1 MLRRSPL
8 LLALL
13 LNLFFLALYFAFGIV
28 RHGSL
33 DDYFMSSVLTGAYGG
48 TYDVHTY
55 FVGSAYGYFLKPFY
69 WLFPK
74 VGWYFIFELVGTFA
88 AFTTF
93 TYFLI
98 QRMGTKIGIAL
109 STLLLAS
116 LTPDFYFQLSFT
128 QCATIYTAAGILTFF
143 FAQGKKRL
151 LLIGSLFLIAGS
163 VMRWEGFLL
172 GMPYL
177 AIYIALQTF
186 TYKKGRK
193 AGLIALAI
201 CLATLYGLHTFDKSI
216 YSNGDYKYYAD
227 YQPVRA
233 YFGDGAYYDRESTY
247 DELQERGM
255 SGADFRLLK
264 NWMFYDTEVFAKD
277 SLLPIIDVANN
288 NLYTPNPK
296 RMPIAFFTAV
306 SRELTHSVGWCWAI
320 FCIFLL
326 LAKSRPSN
334 LYPWASLGIIAISIG
349 YLLLVNRLAYH
360 VESGIWLYAIACSI
374 FFTPE
379 DILDSNRLMLKWS
392 KVIPLLLLA
401 LSAFF
406 AYFGIAEQNSLKKQ
420 WHIIEH
426 MQVPA
431 DWQEFLNY
439 ASSHQS
445 DVFLLSFEKYKDLGS
460 FNNPPYIAIEPGS
473 WNNIFSWGYWNIHL
487 PAMKQE
493 FLKRGVQNPIRDITL
508 DNVYL
513 LEDNNK
519 PSLQDFYKRHYH
531 DSLWVDT
538 AKVFGELMLLKYHS
552 TNQQPGKGDSL

>member
-8 LLALL
+8 FLALL
-13 LNLFFLALYFAFGIV
+13 LNLFFLALYFAFGII

-74 VGWYFIFELVGTFA
+74 VGWYFIFELAGTFA

-98 QRMGTKIGIAL
+98 QRAEIKIGIAL

-116 LTPDFYFQLSFT
+116 LSPDFYFQLSFT
-128 QCATIYTAAGILTFF
+128 QCATIYTAAGILSFF

-151 LLIGSLFLIAGS
+151 LLLGSLFLIAGS

-172 GMPYL
+172 GIPYL
-177 AIYIALQTF
+177 AVYIALQTF
-186 TYKKGRK
+186 RYKTGRK
-193 AGLIALAI
+193 AGIITLAI
-201 CLATLYGLHTFDKSI
+201 CLAILYGLHSFDKAL

-247 DELQERGM
+247 DELQERSM

-264 NWMFYDTEVFAKD
+264 NWMFYDTEAFAKD

-296 RMPIAFFTAV
+296 RMPVAFFMAV
-306 SRELTHSVGWCWAI
+306 SRELTRSVGWCWAI

-326 LAKSRPSN
+326 LAKSRLSN
-334 LYPWASLGIIAISIG
+334 LYPWVSLGIIACSIG

-360 VESGIWLYAIACSI
+360 VESGIWLYAITCGI
-374 FFTPE
+374 FFMPE
-379 DILDSNRLMLKWS
+379 DILDSNRFMAKWN
-392 KVIPLLLLA
+392 KIVPMLLLA
-401 LSAFF
+401 LAAFF
-406 AYFGIAEQNSLKKQ
+406 AYFGIAEQNSIKKQ
-420 WHIIEH
+420 WRIIEH
-426 MQVPA
+426 MQIPA
-431 DWQEFLNY
+431 DWQEFLKY
-439 ASSHQS
+439 ANNHQS

-460 FNNPPYIAIEPGS
+460 FNNPPYLSIEPGS

-493 FLKRGVQNPIRDITL
+493 FLKRGIQNPIRDIIHN
-508 DNVYL
+508 NVYL
-513 LEDNNK
+513 LEDNNQPTLK
-519 PSLQDFYKRHYH
+519 DFYKRHYH

-538 AKVFGELMLLKYHS
+538 AKTFGDLKLLQYHS
-552 TNQQPGKGDSL
+552 TKPITNDGGEI

>member
-1 MLRRSPL
+1 MLRRFPL
-8 LLALL
+8 FLALL

-93 TYFLI
+93 TYLLI
-98 QRMGTKIGIAL
+98 QRMGAKMGVAL
-109 STLLLAS
+109 SILLLAS

-128 QCATIYTAAGILTFF
+128 QCATIYTAAGILSFF
-143 FAQGKKRL
+143 FAQGKRRL
-151 LLIGSLFLIAGS
+151 LVLGSLFLVAGS
-163 VMRWEGFLL
+163 TMRWEGFLL

-177 AIYIALQTF
+177 AIYLVVQTF
-186 TYKKGRK
+186 IKKTGRK
-193 AGLIALAI
+193 VGIIALAI
-201 CLATLYGLHTFDKSI
+201 CLAALYGLHTFDKTL

-233 YFGDGAYYDRESTY
+233 YFGDGAFYDRESTF

-255 SGADFRLLK
+255 SGPDFRLLK
-264 NWMFYDTEVFAKD
+264 NWMFYDTEVFARD
-277 SLLPIIDVANN
+277 SLLPIIDVAKN
-288 NLYTPNPK
+288 NLYSPNPS
-296 RMPIAFFTAV
+296 RMPVAFFMAV
-306 SRELTHSVGWCWAI
+306 SRQLTRSLGWCWAI

-326 LAKSRPSN
+326 LAKSRLSN
-334 LYPWASLGIIAISIG
+334 LYPWASLGIIGISIG

-360 VESGIWLYAIACSI
+360 VESGIWLYATVCGISFMSA
-374 FFTPE
+374 
-379 DILDSNRLMLKWS
+379 DILDSSRSMVKWD
-392 KVIPLLLLA
+392 KVIPLLLIV

-406 AYFGIAEQNSLKKQ
+406 AYFGIAEQGTLKKK
-420 WHIIEH
+420 WNLIEH
-426 MQVPA
+426 EQVPA
-431 DWQEFLNY
+431 NWQEFLQYTSDHN
-439 ASSHQS
+439 S
-445 DVFLLSFEKYKDLGS
+445 DVFLLSFEKYKDLGT
-460 FNNPPYIAIEPGS
+460 FRNPPYLSIEPGS

-493 FLKRGVQNPIRDITL
+493 FKKRGIDNPIRNIIH

-513 LEDNNK
+513 LEDNNQ
-519 PSLQDFYKRHYH
+519 PSLQNFYKRHYH
-531 DSLWVDT
+531 DSLWIDT
-538 AKVFGELMLLKYHS
+538 VKVFGDLMLLKYHS
-552 TNQQPGKGDSL
+552 TKLQPGEGDSL

>member
-8 LLALL
+8 FLALL
-13 LNLFFLALYFAFGIV
+13 LNIFFLALYFAFGIV

-55 FVGSAYGYFLKPFY
+55 FVGSAYGYFLRPFY

-74 VGWYFIFELVGTFA
+74 VGWYFIFELAGTFA

-93 TYFLI
+93 SYFLI
-98 QRMGTKIGIAL
+98 QRAGAKMGVAL

-143 FAQGKKRL
+143 FSQGKKRL
-151 LLIGSLFLIAGS
+151 MLLGSLFLIAGS

-177 AIYIALQTF
+177 ALFIVLQVFINKT
-186 TYKKGRK
+186 GRK
-193 AGLIALAI
+193 AALITLAI
-201 CLATLYGLHTFDKSI
+201 CLATLYGLHTFDKTL
-216 YSNGDYKYYAD
+216 YSSGDYKYYAD
-227 YQPVRA
+227 YQTVRA

-296 RMPIAFFTAV
+296 RMPTAFFMAV
-306 SRELTHSVGWCWAI
+306 SRELTRSVGWCWAI

-326 LAKSRPSN
+326 LAKSKISN
-334 LYPWASLGIIAISIG
+334 LYPWVSLGIIAISIG

-360 VESGIWLYAIACSI
+360 VESGIWLYAITCGI
-374 FFTPE
+374 FFMPE
-379 DILDSNRLMLKWS
+379 DILDSNRLIAKWN
-392 KVIPLLLLA
+392 KAAPLLLLA
-401 LSAFF
+401 LAVFF
-406 AYFGIAEQNSLKKQ
+406 AYFGIAEQSSIKKQ

-426 MQVPA
+426 MQIPA
-431 DWQEFLNY
+431 NWQEFLIY
-439 ASSHQS
+439 ASKHQS

-487 PAMKQE
+487 PAMKRE
-493 FLKRGVQNPIRDITL
+493 FKKRGVDNPIHDIVH

-519 PSLQDFYKRHYH
+519 PSLQDFYNRHYH

-538 AKVFGELMLLKYHS
+538 VKTFGDLMLLQYHS
-552 TNQQPGKGDSL
+552 TKSLTGDGGEI

>member
-8 LLALL
+8 FLALL
-13 LNLFFLALYFAFGIV
+13 LNLFFLAIYFAFGIV

-48 TYDVHTY
+48 AYDVHTY

-74 VGWYFIFELVGTFA
+74 VGWYFIFELAGTFV

-98 QRMGTKIGIAL
+98 QRAGINMGSTL

-151 LLIGSLFLIAGS
+151 LLLGGLFLFAGS
-163 VMRWEGFLL
+163 VMRWEGYLL
-172 GMPYL
+172 GTPYL
-177 AIYIALQTF
+177 AILFSLYVILRPHSWQTS
-186 TYKKGRK
+186 
-193 AGLIALAI
+193 LIIIGI
-201 CLATLYGLHTFDKSI
+201 CLSAIYGIHKIDRSLYVEGE
-216 YSNGDYKYYAD
+216 YEYYAA
-227 YQPVRA
+227 YQGPRSF
-233 YFGDGAYYDRESTY
+233 FGDGAFYDRESTF

-277 SLLPIIDVANN
+277 SLLPIVEVAKN
-288 NLYTPNPK
+288 NLYSPNPS
-296 RMPIAFFTAV
+296 RMPVAFFMAV
-306 SRELTHSVGWCWAI
+306 SGQLTRSLGWCWAI

-326 LAKSRPSN
+326 LSKSRISN
-334 LYPWASLGIIAISIG
+334 FYPWVSLGIIGISIG

-360 VESGIWLYAIACSI
+360 VESGIWLYAITCGI
-374 FFTPE
+374 YFMPE
-379 DILDSNRLMLKWS
+379 DILGSNRLMAKWNL
-392 KVIPLLLLA
+392 VVPMLLLA
-401 LSAFF
+401 LAVFF
-406 AYFGIAEQNSLKKQ
+406 TYFGIAEQESLKKH
-420 WHIIEH
+420 WLLIEH
-426 MQVPA
+426 EQIPA
-431 DWQEFLNY
+431 NWQQFLSY
-439 ASSHQS
+439 ASDHNN
-445 DVFLLSFEKYKDLGS
+445 DIFMLSFEKYKDLGT
-460 FNNPPYIAIEPGS
+460 FRNPPYQAIEPGS

-493 FLKRGVQNPIRDITL
+493 FKKRGVDNPIRDIIH

-513 LEDNNK
+513 MEVNNQ
-519 PSLQDFYKRHYH
+519 PSLLDFYRRHYH

-538 AKVFGELMLLKYHS
+538 VRTFGDLMLLKYHS
-552 TNQQPGKGDSL
+552 TALRPGEGDSL